1 MSPLRSSEK
10 GLGEVRED
18 FHEAGIRGLDTTG
31 SRQAVQIGQ
40 GFQKPLDGDSEMFDM
55 YVP

>member
-18 FHEAGIRGLDTTG
+18 FHEAGILGLDTTG
-31 SRQAVQIGQ
+31 PRQAVRIGQ